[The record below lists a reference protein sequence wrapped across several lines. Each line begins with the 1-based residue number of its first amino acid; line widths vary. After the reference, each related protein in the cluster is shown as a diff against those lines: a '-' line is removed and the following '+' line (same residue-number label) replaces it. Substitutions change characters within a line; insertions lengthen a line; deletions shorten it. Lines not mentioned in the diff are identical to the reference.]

1 MSAYFF
7 VSLEFSHFVYFACC
21 YKFYVLYCDCK
32 QKSLKRTFVV
42 KGGDDELLTQN
53 EQRVLALIE
62 KDPFLTQQEI
72 ASQLDLPRSTVAT
85 IVSSLTNKKQLLG
98 RAYIVNHGAEIFCI
112 GGMNIDRKYLLEA
125 ELMPKTSNPVT
136 SSMSVGGVAR
146 NISENLG
153 RLGLNVNLLSI
164 GGRDQDFET
173 LKQATEPFV
182 NFQHVTQL
190 GDYSTGSYVA
200 LLDDDGDMEL
210 ALADMSVADT
220 MNREWISSYQ
230 NLLVQAKMIV
240 LDLNVPLET
249 TEYIIELARNK
260 DIPLVIIPVSSPK
273 MAHLPRQLE
282 GVKWI
287 IVNLDESETF
297 FNKKVE
303 TAEDVEELVES
314 WLALGVENVIIT
326 RGQSSTFYGNQTGE
340 RKQFLP
346 PVSPHVEDVTG
357 AGDSYASGLI
367 YGQLQGYSPMESIQL
382 AITNAYYTI
391 QSPKT
396 VRLDLTQ
403 DNLEKQTEELKE
415 RGII

>member
-7 VSLEFSHFVYFACC
+7 VSLEFSHFVYFACR
-21 YKFYVLYCDCK
+21 YKFYVLYCGCK

-62 KDPFLTQQEI
+62 NDPFLTQQEI

-200 LLDDDGDMEL
+200 LLDDDGDMQL

-230 NLLVQAKMIV
+230 NLLAQAKMIV

-282 GVKWI
+282 GVKWL

-303 TAEDVEELVES
+303 TPEDVEELVEN

-326 RGQSSTFYGNQTGE
+326 RGQSSTFYGNQVGE

-346 PVSPHVEDVTG
+346 PVSPYVEDVTG

-367 YGQLQGYSPMESIQL
+367 YGQLQGYSPVESIQL
-382 AITNAYYTI
+382 AMTNAYHTI

-403 DNLEKQTEELKE
+403 DILEKQTEELKE

>member
-1 MSAYFF
+1 M
-7 VSLEFSHFVYFACC
+7 
-21 YKFYVLYCDCK
+21 
-32 QKSLKRTFVV
+32 
-42 KGGDDELLTQN
+42 LTQN

-136 SSMSVGGVAR
+136 SSVSVGGVAR

-190 GDYSTGSYVA
+190 GEYSTGSYVA
-200 LLDDDGDMEL
+200 LLDDDGDMQL

-230 NLLVQAKMIV
+230 NLLAQAKMIV

-282 GVKWI
+282 GVKWL

-403 DNLEKQTEELKE
+403 DILEKQTEELKE
-415 RGII
+415 RGVI

>member
-1 MSAYFF
+1 M
-7 VSLEFSHFVYFACC
+7 
-21 YKFYVLYCDCK
+21 
-32 QKSLKRTFVV
+32 
-42 KGGDDELLTQN
+42 LTQN

-136 SSMSVGGVAR
+136 SSVSVGGVAR

-190 GDYSTGSYVA
+190 GEYSTGSYVA
-200 LLDDDGDMEL
+200 LLDDDGDMQL

-230 NLLVQAKMIV
+230 NLLAQAKMIV

-282 GVKWI
+282 GVKWL

>member
-21 YKFYVLYCDCK
+21 YKFYVLYCGYK

-200 LLDDDGDMEL
+200 LLDDDGDMQL
-210 ALADMSVADT
+210 ALADMSVADA
-220 MNREWISSYQ
+220 MDREWISSYQ
-230 NLLVQAKMIV
+230 NLLAQAKMIA

-249 TEYIIELARNK
+249 TEYVIELARNK

-282 GVKWI
+282 GVKWL

-403 DNLEKQTEELKE
+403 DILEKQTEELKE